1 MGQLYIDNTRGT
13 KGDPYRETAREIID
27 KLLETYSYNYL
38 HGIIDELYE
47 QHESEDK
54 WEYLY

>member
-13 KGDPYRETAREIID
+13 KGDPYKETAREIID

-47 QHESEDK
+47 QNESEDK
-54 WEYLY
+54 